1 MNKIINTITTH
12 NAQADRLES
21 QRYFYLNFGLS
32 PRKMNE
38 LEELG
43 VIKSMPRTNPKGTK
57 YYPVRETWNS
67 IMDYIHKPVVTPAST
82 TSIANKKN
90 QSEKFKLKR
99 RTKHA

>member
-57 YYPVRETWNS
+57 YYPVNETW
-67 IMDYIHKPVVTPAST
+67 DRVVAYIHKPDITPKT
-82 TSIANKKN
+82 TVPIANKKN

>member
-1 MNKIINTITTH
+1 MK
-12 NAQADRLES
+12 LES
-21 QRYFYLNFGLS
+21 KTTTNHTEPTDWFEPQRYFNQTYGLS

-57 YYPVRETWNS
+57 YYPVHETW
-67 IMDYIHKPVVTPAST
+67 DRVVAYIHKPAITPKPT
-82 TSIANKKN
+82 VPIANKKN

-99 RTKHA
+99 RTNHG